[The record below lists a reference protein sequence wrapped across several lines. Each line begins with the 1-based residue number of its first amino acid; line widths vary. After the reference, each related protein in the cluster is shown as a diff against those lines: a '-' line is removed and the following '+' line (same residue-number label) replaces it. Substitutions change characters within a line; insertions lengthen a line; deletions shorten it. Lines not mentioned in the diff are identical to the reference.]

1 MNNKGHPWDFFRLLL
16 SHVWCWIFSLPQAS
30 STSSQASLP
39 VPSYKEFDQSN
50 APAAASEIHPHVCT
64 KATLPQ
70 AAPSQ
75 WLSACRILEKHR
87 MLRCLTWAGGLP
99 EALANPFLA
108 CTTVWNASTQSFS
121 PVFWNWGETFIV
133 VWRLTQ
139 PSLAFSLRRS

>member
-39 VPSYKEFDQSN
+39 VHSYKEFDQSN
-50 APAAASEIHPHVCT
+50 APAAASEIHPPVCT

-75 WLSACRILEKHR
+75 WWSACRILEKHR
-87 MLRCLTWAGGLP
+87 MRRRLTRAGLP
-99 EALANPFLA
+99 AALANPSVA
-108 CTTVWNASTQSFS
+108 CTTVWNASTQAFS
-121 PVFWNWGETFIV
+121 PLSWNWGKTFIV

-139 PSLAFSLRRS
+139 PSLALSLQRS